1 MGELQSSMLSAADHF
16 SGDAVDAVQKATSD
30 PNLFHFKELL
40 DLDAVQQLGASN
52 PTFQFLEVFC
62 YKKYA
67 DYQAT
72 SGLPQL
78 SDSQLEKLRLL
89 TLVSLC
95 ADQKIVSYETLKEEL
110 QISCVRELV
119 AWKAHSETIIAQMDG
134 EVEEGKKL
142 H

>member
-1 MGELQSSMLSAADHF
+1 MNGAL
-16 SGDAVDAVQKATSD
+16 
-30 PNLFHFKELL
+30 
-40 DLDAVQQLGASN
+40 QLGASN

-95 ADQKIVSYETLKEEL
+95 ADQKVMLLHRALGLTTVFLKPTDHVL
-110 QISCVRELV
+110 
-119 AWKAHSETIIAQMDG
+119 
-134 EVEEGKKL
+134 
-142 H
+142 